1 MTTPGMN
8 SFGHR
13 ILEVLQASSDGHAT
27 AFNVFN
33 VLNRD
38 GYNVTKQEFEAA
50 CEKLHGA
57 CITYQ
62 PIRTSLIDIPI
73 GTLELPA
80 KSPVSSTFPEDAG
93 LTLSI
98 ETMSGPSAAKSS
110 MADGVVSPV
119 ETGMRPNGPT
129 LVGKPSATPLP
140 GRAPVL
146 TLPILL
152 AQAWRQARPSSWFTG
167 FAGFSFRS

>member
-1 MTTPGMN
+1 MK
-8 SFGHR
+8 SLGHR

-27 AFNVFN
+27 ALNVFN

-50 CEKLHGA
+50 CERLHGGT

-73 GTLELPA
+73 GTLDLLA
-80 KSPVSSTFPEDAG
+80 KSPVSSAFSEDAD
-93 LTLSI
+93 LRLSH
-98 ETMSGPSAAKSS
+98 ETMVAPSAVKSS
-110 MADGVVSPV
+110 MAGGVVSPV
-119 ETGMRPNGPT
+119 ETCEAQLGDSGGET
-129 LVGKPSATPLP
+129 LCDVVAPS
-140 GRAPVL
+140 GYIL

-152 AQAWRQARPSSWFTG
+152 AQAWRRARASSWFNG
-167 FAGFSFRS
+167 FAGFSFRF